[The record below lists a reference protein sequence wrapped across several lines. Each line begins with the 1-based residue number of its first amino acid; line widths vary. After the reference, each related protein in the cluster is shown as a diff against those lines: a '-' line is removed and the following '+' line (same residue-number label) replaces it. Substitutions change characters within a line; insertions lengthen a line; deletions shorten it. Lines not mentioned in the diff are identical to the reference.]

1 MMLQVKFDFRLN
13 FLTYGDSQFFFSPGP
28 NSTKLKKIENQPTLK
43 KINLKSDLTCNIYP
57 LQIAFSLKQ

>member
-13 FLTYGDSQFFFSPGP
+13 FLTYVDSQFSFSPGP
-28 NSTKLKKIENQPTLK
+28 NSTKNIENQPTLK
-43 KINLKSDLTCNIYP
+43 KINLKSNLTCNIYP

>member
-13 FLTYGDSQFFFSPGP
+13 FLTYGDFQFSLSSGP

-43 KINLKSDLTCNIYP
+43 KINLKSNISTP
-57 LQIAFSLKQ
+57 DSIV